1 MTTGKKSIAV
11 ILSGCGNQDGSEIH
25 EATLTLWAIQKNNAD
40 YQCYAPNILQH
51 HVINHLTGKE
61 MDEKRNVLI
70 ESARIARG
78 NVIDLA
84 KFNPEDHDALVIPG
98 GLGAAKNLSS
108 FAFDGAECHINT
120 DVETAI
126 LKMAKANKA
135 IGALCISPVIL
146 AKVLD
151 NALVTVGQSQNVIGK
166 IRAMNARHES
176 TMQSEIVVDKEQKLV
191 TTPCYMLDA
200 RVDQIA
206 DGADRL
212 IQAILAL

>member
-1 MTTGKKSIAV
+1 MTTNRKSIAV
-11 ILSGCGNQDGSEIH
+11 ILSGSGNQDGSEIH
-25 EATLTLWAIQKNNAD
+25 EATLTLLAIHKNNAD
-40 YQCYAPNILQH
+40 YQCYAPNIPQH

-78 NVIDLA
+78 DVLDLA
-84 KFNPEDHDALVIPG
+84 VFNPDDHDALVIPG

-108 FAFDGAECHINT
+108 FAFDGAECNINK
-120 DVETAI
+120 DVEAAI
-126 LKMAKANKA
+126 LKMAQADKA

-151 NALVTVGQSQNVIGK
+151 NALVTTGQDPDVIEK
-166 IRAMNARHES
+166 IGAMHARHKS
-176 TMQSEIVVDKEQKLV
+176 TMQAEIVIDKERKLV
-191 TTPCYMLDA
+191 STPCYMLEA

-206 DGADRL
+206 DGADKL